1 MAIIKTFTDLATWQE
16 GHKLVIAIYKT
27 TNDFPAEE
35 KFGLTNQLKRAIV
48 SVTSNIAEGF
58 SRNTDKEKA
67 QFYRM
72 ALGSLMEVKNQ
83 IIIARDLLYVSNSKF
98 SSIENQIML
107 VGRLINGLIKSANK
121 MQR

>member
-1 MAIIKTFTDLATWQE
+1 MAIIKTFTDLSTWQE

-35 KFGLTNQLKRAIV
+35 KFGLTNQLRRAIV

-58 SRNTDKEKA
+58 SRNTDKEKV

-83 IIIARDLLYVSNSKF
+83 IIIARDLLYISNSRF
-98 SSIENQIML
+98 SSIESQILL
-107 VGRLINGLIKSANK
+107 VERLINGLIKSANK